1 MSSVYVV
8 IENGEQYPHAYMT
21 YELAQRAV
29 KAKWDEEVKRQEE
42 EGGGHGSSCCE
53 IDLPENP
60 SGTTLLYVEKGIN
73 IYVVKLQIICY

>member
-1 MSSVYVV
+1 MSSVYIV

-42 EGGGHGSSCCE
+42 ECDGESCCE
-53 IDLPENP
+53 IDRPENP
-60 SGTTLLYVEKGIN
+60 SGTTLLYVEKGYN

>member
-1 MSSVYVV
+1 MSSVYIV

-29 KAKWDEEVKRQEE
+29 KAKWDEEVKRQAEE
-42 EGGGHGSSCCE
+42 YDGPPCSE

-60 SGTTLLYVEKGIN
+60 SGTTHLYVEKGYN
-73 IYVVKLQIICY
+73 ICVIKLQIICY

>member
-8 IENGEQYPHAYMT
+8 IENGESYPNAYLT
-21 YELAQRAV
+21 YALAQAAV

-42 EGGGHGSSCCE
+42 ECGPGSSCCE

-60 SGTTLLYVEKGIN
+60 SGTTLLYVEKGYN
-73 IYVVKLQIICY
+73 IYVLKLQIICY